1 MGALNGIGDI
11 MKGIYLTL
19 SLNEGGLMLSK
30 ESIEEYQK
38 IMKEQYGEEVSF
50 EEAREQGENLV
61 RFVELLIEIDRKPK
75 NN

>member
-1 MGALNGIGDI
+1 
-11 MKGIYLTL
+11 
-19 SLNEGGLMLSK
+19 MLGK

>member
-1 MGALNGIGDI
+1 
-11 MKGIYLTL
+11 
-19 SLNEGGLMLSK
+19 MLSK

-61 RFVELLIEIDRKPK
+61 RFFELLIEIDRKPK

>member
-1 MGALNGIGDI
+1 
-11 MKGIYLTL
+11 
-19 SLNEGGLMLSK
+19 MLSK

-50 EEAREQGENLV
+50 EDAREQGENLV
-61 RFVELLIEIDRKPK
+61 SFVELLIEIDRKPK